1 MHLQVF
7 GAKKS
12 YNFIVLGT
20 FCQIKGYFYNQQ
32 ETKGFFQIPFKIKFT
47 LSLCMNAHLQHV
59 KITLKTFQNINKF

>member
-1 MHLQVF
+1 MFLNLPSLSKKMHLQVF

-32 ETKGFFQIPFKIKFT
+32 ETKGFFSNTFYKKI
-47 LSLCMNAHLQHV
+47 HLIIV
-59 KITLKTFQNINKF
+59 YECTFAAC